1 MSILKVNELRPQSGP
16 NVTIQS
22 GYTLRLGTKNL
33 DASSVMPSPS
43 GHAGKLLISN
53 GSSRNWE
60 NHGAV
65 QMDVYTSNGTW
76 YKPSGV
82 KKILVRICASGGAGS
97 GVGEAG
103 GAGGYAEEIIDV
115 TGISSVSVTIGQPGS
130 WGGTYYSGGAA
141 NGGSSSFGNYL
152 SASGGQGA
160 NRQYQHCGGLPGVG
174 SGGQLNLYGG
184 GGSGHEYWSGYPGGG
199 SFFGGAGATGYPRGG
214 HYAYNHQ
221 YRAAV
226 GSGGSPG
233 YHGER
238 RGARGMAGIVAI
250 WNFK

>member
-1 MSILKVNELRPQSGP
+1 MSILKVNELRPQSGS

-22 GYTLRLGTKNL
+22 GYTLRLGSKNL
-33 DASSVMPSPS
+33 DSSSVMPSPS
-43 GHAGKLLISN
+43 GQNGKILVSN

-60 NHGAV
+60 DHGAV
-65 QMDVYTSNGTW
+65 SMSVWTSSGTW
-76 YKPSGV
+76 SRPSGV
-82 KKILVRICASGGAGS
+82 KRILVRIAGAGGAGS

-115 TGISSVSVTIGQPGS
+115 TGVSSISVTVGQPGS

-141 NGGSSSFGNYL
+141 NGGTTSFGNYM
-152 SASGGQGA
+152 SASGGNGA
-160 NRQYQHCGGLPGVG
+160 NRNYQHCGGLPGVG
-174 SGGQLNLYGG
+174 SGGNLNIYGG

-199 SFFGGAGATGYPRGG
+199 SFFGGAGATGHPRGG

-221 YRAAV
+221 YRAAK

-233 YHGER
+233 YHRSR
-238 RGARGMAGIVAI
+238 RGARGMAGVVCV
-250 WNFK
+250 WNFR